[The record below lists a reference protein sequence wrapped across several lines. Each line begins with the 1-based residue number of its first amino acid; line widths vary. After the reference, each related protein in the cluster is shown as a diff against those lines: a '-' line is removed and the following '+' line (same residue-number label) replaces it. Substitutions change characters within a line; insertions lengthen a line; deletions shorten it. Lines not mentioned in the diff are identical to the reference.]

1 MLHRHQ
7 QDHYNRLRKEY
18 PVLIY
23 EEVRIQKNAG
33 ALNIGFTFRLN
44 DDLCFRPEITFPW
57 RDFYSLNNL
66 QDEQLELLAFN
77 LGMTE
82 IISYWK
88 ASCSPTIVIKT
99 AHLDEWQQEWWK
111 KLFYKGLG
119 EFFHTN
125 SILPEFDEFLSF
137 NIESDKRFRSI
148 GGLHGD
154 EIIVPLGGGK
164 DSIVT
169 LEILGRHQ
177 RDIRPLVINPA
188 EVHRK
193 VLGIAG
199 YPEDQWIICKRKI
212 DPLLLKLNEQDFL
225 NGHTPFSAI
234 VAFLSLFGSILS
246 GNPYIA
252 LSNESSANEPTIPD
266 TGVNHQYS
274 KSIEFESDFRNYVK
288 RCISDDIEYFS
299 LLRPLNELQ
308 IGRIF
313 SNLDQYHLDFRSCN
327 AGSKQGV
334 WCGKCSKCLFTW
346 VILSAF
352 LPLQKLEQVFAK
364 DLYEDADLMGVLWQL
379 TGEAAEKPFECVGT
393 MDEVNAALERS
404 IQLSSRKLPLL
415 LKEYITHKKP
425 LGESDNN
432 FENLLQNYDAD
443 NFLKPVF
450 EKMIMEAIQWK
461 D

>member
-1 MLHRHQ
+1 MLNRHG
-7 QDHYNRLRKEY
+7 QDHYNRLRKDY
-18 PVLIY
+18 PVLVY
-23 EEVRIQKNAG
+23 EDIRIERDAAG
-33 ALNIGFTFRLN
+33 LHIGFSFRLN
-44 DDLCFRPEITFPW
+44 EELCFRPELSFPV
-57 RDFYSLNNL
+57 RDFYSLYNIRK
-66 QDEQLELLAFN
+66 EKLELLAFN

-82 IISYWK
+82 MISYWK
-88 ASCSPTIVIKT
+88 ATCSPGIVIKT
-99 AHLDEWQQEWWK
+99 GQLDEWQQEWWK

-125 SILPEFDEFLSF
+125 GIVPEYDDFLSF
-137 NIESDKRFRSI
+137 QIESDKKLRSF
-148 GGLHGD
+148 GGFQGD
-154 EIIVPLGGGK
+154 EVILPVGGGK
-164 DSIVT
+164 DSIVS

-177 RDIRPLVINPA
+177 REIRPFVINPA

-199 YPEDQWIICKRKI
+199 YPEDQWIVTKRKI
-212 DPLLLKLNEQDFL
+212 DPLLLKLNEQGFL

-234 VAFLSLFGSILS
+234 VAFLALFGAVLS

-274 KSIEFESDFRNYVK
+274 KSVEFESDFRNYAG
-288 RCISDDIEYFS
+288 RYISDDIEYFS

-308 IGRIF
+308 IARIF
-313 SNLDQYHLDFRSCN
+313 SGLDHYHLDFRSCN

-352 LPLQKLEQVFAK
+352 LPLEKLKQVYGKNLF
-364 DLYEDADLMGVLWQL
+364 EDADLLEILWQL
-379 TGEAAEKPFECVGT
+379 TGDAAEKPFECVGT
-393 MDEVNAALERS
+393 MDEVNAALEKS
-404 IQLSSRKLPLL
+404 IQLSGRKLPLL
-415 LKEYITHKKP
+415 LAEYKKRKDQ
-425 LGESDNN
+425 GKGTDGG
-432 FENLLQNYDAD
+432 FEKLLQNYDAD